1 MEMSDKPD
9 QATKVFSMQA
19 ADLYDFFEEAES
31 HVVFGKEL
39 ISHYMEDGSDYLI
52 GNLGEMCSL
61 SSKMSLIVQDI
72 LEATGPEDET
82 VYVNAKDM
90 IMLQTLLLNRHYLV
104 EELESK
110 GISFACH

>member
-1 MEMSDKPD
+1 MEMADKPD

-19 ADLYDFFEEAES
+19 ADLYDFLEEAEN
-31 HVVFGKEL
+31 HVVLGREL

-61 SSKMSLIVQDI
+61 SSKMSLVIQDI

-82 VYVNAKDM
+82 VYVCMKDM
-90 IMLQTLLLNRHYLV
+90 VMLQTLLLNRHYLI
-104 EELESK
+104 EELEGK